1 MGKAVSSSVE
11 ATQGRGGEVVHS
23 LKKGFE
29 ILKCFAPAQDVLGN
43 KDLAER
49 TGLPR
54 PTVARFTNTLVELG
68 YLKVTPNRKYRLA
81 STVFDLGFTFL
92 ANYDIRELIRPYL
105 QEVAD
110 FAMAGCS
117 AGTIDDLN
125 MLYLE
130 QCRCRVVRMAV
141 HVTVGARL
149 PIVSTAMGHAYI
161 AGLQPE
167 ERASLLHLLQLAYPR
182 DWSRHRKA
190 IETSIKQVHDHGF
203 CAVLGTWQEGIN
215 AVGVPLVS
223 RNGQQVYGVTC
234 AGPSSLL
241 PKEKILG
248 RVGPKL
254 VEVVRSAATMIL

>member
-1 MGKAVSSSVE
+1 MASSTAVE
-11 ATQGRGGEVVHS
+11 REGRHGETVMS
-23 LKKGFE
+23 LRKGFE
-29 ILKCFAPAQDVLGN
+29 ILKCFAPTQDTLGN
-43 KDLAER
+43 KELSER

-81 STVFDLGFTFL
+81 STVLDLGFTFL
-92 ANYDIRELIRPYL
+92 ANYEIRELIRPYL

-117 AGTIDDLN
+117 VGTIDDLN
-125 MLYLE
+125 MLYIE
-130 QCRCRVVRMAV
+130 QCRSRVVRMAV
-141 HVTVGARL
+141 HVTVGARI
-149 PIVSTAMGHAYI
+149 PITTTAMGHAYL

-167 ERASLLHLLQLAYPR
+167 DRANTLHLLQLAYPR

-190 IETSIKQVHDHGF
+190 IEASVKQVRDVGF

-223 RNGQQVYGVTC
+223 RNGQHVYGITC

-254 VEVVRSAATMIL
+254 VEVARSASTMIL